1 MAQQSP
7 YLRPGWFIR
16 KLANPLV
23 ARLGVATTLAVRGR
37 KSGEWR
43 RVPVNVLEYEGAR
56 YLVAPRGTTEWVRN
70 LRVAGEGQLE
80 RGGRTEAFRATELPD
95 EAKPPIIDA
104 YLQRW
109 RSQVASQF
117 ESLPNAS
124 DHPVF
129 RIETGSETPHTVS
142 ASG

>member
-1 MAQQSP
+1 MAHSRP
-7 YLRPGWFIR
+7 YLRPGWFIQ
-16 KLANPLV
+16 KIANPLV
-23 ARLGVATTLAVRGR
+23 ARLGMATTLAVRGR

-43 RVPVNVLEYEGAR
+43 RVPVNVLEVNGAR
-56 YLVAPRGTTEWVRN
+56 YLVAPRGATEWVRN

-80 RGGRTEAFRATELPD
+80 RGGHTESFRATELPD
-95 EAKPPIIDA
+95 EAKPPLIDA

-117 ESLPNAS
+117 TALPSPS

-129 RIETGSETPHTVS
+129 QIESLSTR
-142 ASG
+142 

>member
-1 MAQQSP
+1 MAGSHA
-7 YLRPGWFIR
+7 YLRPGWFIQ
-16 KLANPLV
+16 KIANPLV
-23 ARLGVATTLAVRGR
+23 SRLGVATTLAVRGR

-43 RVPVNVLEYEGAR
+43 RVPVNVLEMDGAR

-70 LRVAGEGQLE
+70 LRVAGDGQLE
-80 RGGRTEAFRATELPD
+80 RGGNAETFRATEVPD
-95 EAKPPIIDA
+95 EQKLPIIDA

-117 ESLPNAS
+117 AALPNPS

-129 RIETGSETPHTVS
+129 RIEAIS
-142 ASG
+142 AR